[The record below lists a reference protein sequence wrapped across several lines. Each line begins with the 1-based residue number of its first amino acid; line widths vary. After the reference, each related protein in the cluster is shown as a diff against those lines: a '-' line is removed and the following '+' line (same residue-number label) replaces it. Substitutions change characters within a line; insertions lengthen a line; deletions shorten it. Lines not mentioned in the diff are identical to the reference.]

1 MKIKLHS
8 LILETDFAEVTLKK
22 SKIAMVMNVKLKE
35 NWIAAFDEFDIREVN
50 NSFKQPVNI
59 IASFIMT

>member
-8 LILETDFAEVTLKK
+8 LILEIDFAEVKLKK
-22 SKIAMVMNVKLKE
+22 SNIAMVMNVKLKE

>member
-1 MKIKLHS
+1 
-8 LILETDFAEVTLKK
+8 
-22 SKIAMVMNVKLKE
+22 MVMNVKLKE

-59 IASFIMT
+59 IAVLSHDMRKAN